1 MDCRNVKDKA
11 DVLDELE
18 QGVGFVKCNTQVI
31 GLLREA
37 LVAQGR
43 AALARLPA
51 AERGA
56 SALLGNLGQLLQM
69 MGQLEEARP
78 LLEEAV
84 QMGKETL
91 GDRHPHTLVYAKH
104 LKLLLASER
113 EAAAAQ
119 AEVAAQAAANKALV
133 ESKSC
138 GIQDT
143 KPWEHPPL
151 NQLSIKPANRQ
162 RESTMER
169 ALVDGQPETTSH
181 ITSPHTDA
189 SHALSGPGSKF
200 MVLKIDAD
208 EDAAKITGISL
219 SLRDKDPPPGP
230 YGPYT
235 VRFVGRQILRWSITP
250 TDGSIK
256 MEAMEALASGESR
269 WHFTNWSRHC
279 KLEVDFKPSSE
290 TSLCIEWF
298 NRNEF
303 KHFPLNDIMVRY

>member
-1 MDCRNVKDKA
+1 
-11 DVLDELE
+11 
-18 QGVGFVKCNTQVI
+18 
-31 GLLREA
+31 
-37 LVAQGR
+37 
-43 AALARLPA
+43 
-51 AERGA
+51 
-56 SALLGNLGQLLQM
+56 
-69 MGQLEEARP
+69 MGKLEEARP

-151 NQLSIKPANRQ
+151 NQLSMKPTNRQ

-169 ALVDGQPETTSH
+169 TLAALVDGQPDTKAY
-181 ITSPHTDA
+181 ITSPHTDV
-189 SHALSGPGSKF
+189 SHALSGTGSKF
-200 MVLKIDAD
+200 MVLKL
-208 EDAAKITGISL
+208 DAAKIAGISL
-219 SLRDKDPPPGP
+219 SLRDEPHEP

-235 VRFVGRQILRWSITP
+235 VRFVGRQILRWFITP
-250 TDGSIK
+250 TGDGGADASN
-256 MEAMEALASGESR
+256 MEALASGESR
-269 WHFTNWSRHC
+269 WHFTNWRGSC
-279 KLEVDFKPSSE
+279 KLEVDFRPSSE
-290 TSLCIEWF
+290 KSLCIEWF
-298 NRNEF
+298 SENQF
-303 KHFPLNDIMVRY
+303 KHFPLNDLKVRY